1 MTSFIWLIQTLKTQ
15 EEGVSASQTMRKE
28 TSDKRSAALQL
39 LDLRK
44 EALKGQQNDKKH
56 AVTQRKSAFDAQLQ
70 ALDDKVATAKANENR
85 QIDQSKTLRLDTPKE
100 DLNVAEA
107 RKSVDQAKLASE
119 QAAKNLVALKAQ
131 NKCGAEA
138 LKEYCDGEK
147 KAMFE
152 EWLVTKSGTCGEW
165 LEKKKAE
172 FK

>member
-1 MTSFIWLIQTLKTQ
+1 MSFL
-15 EEGVSASQTMRKE
+15 
-28 TSDKRSAALQL
+28 
-39 LDLRK
+39 
-44 EALKGQQNDKKH
+44 
-56 AVTQRKSAFDAQLQ
+56 F
-70 ALDDKVATAKANENR
+70 KVATAKANENR